1 MQWMQLVTGVTLQ
14 VPELISELQ
23 HTEPEI
29 TPVNML
35 V

>member
-1 MQWMQLVTGVTLQ
+1 MQRTGVTLQ
-14 VPELISELQ
+14 FTELINELQ
-23 HTEPEI
+23 HTEPEN